1 MVDHETK
8 KQQSLSKFCINC
20 GDKFASGMT
29 KCPKDGSDLMELR
42 QDMIGTT
49 FAKKY
54 QITSILG
61 EGGMSVVYKAKHKYM
76 ERVVAVKVLH
86 KHLVADAV
94 ALQRFQQES
103 QAASSLSH
111 PNIVTVYDFGIED
124 GQAFFVMDC
133 LEGPTLQD
141 ILEKQERISS
151 QEATSILVQLCDGLE
166 HAHRKGVVH
175 RDLKPSN
182 VVLMPQE
189 DGSQLLK
196 IVDFGIAKLMPGEDG
211 KTRQALTQTGEV
223 FGSPLFMSPEQCM
236 GRAPDL
242 RSDIYSVGCLMYEAL
257 SGVPPLMGD
266 TSFETMTKHVNEMPL
281 TFKQVGQDLNVPPA
295 LEAVVFRC
303 LQKDPDDRYQTAA
316 EIINDL
322 PATERPAIRNITI
335 TPQAHLKPATKK
347 PTFVFPT
354 TIVLALTITA
364 VSSYY
369 LFFWK
374 GPLSDNG
381 TPYHKFRWNVFL
393 TLADS
398 AAKTDHNQDAA
409 NYLLEAEKEIKFFND
424 RQEKY
429 LKTLSQQAEI
439 YGRLADTDKVE
450 AISQKII
457 EVKKE
462 RALGDLERLSKI
474 LEGAKTA
481 SALNK
486 NMNAAVV
493 NFNNVRELAG
503 TLHEFGLYSQ
513 EEELLSSAV
522 EVYKRALPPKD
533 PQLGD
538 LFSAMGRCYEAQQK
552 MDLAGQFFKSA
563 NEIYKTAAPGSAKST
578 KGLLELGIF
587 EKDQSHW
594 EASKQYLVTALEQGR
609 KLSDPQLLSQCL
621 NAYGDWFKQ
630 QNQPKAAQQYFDEAK
645 AVAHK
650 KI

>member
-1 MVDHETK
+1 MVDYETR
-8 KQQSLSKFCINC
+8 KQQSLSKFCIKC

-29 KCPKDGSDLMELR
+29 KCPKDGGELMELR

-61 EGGMSVVYKAKHKYM
+61 EGGMSIVYKAKHKYM

-111 PNIVTVYDFGIED
+111 PNIVTVYDFGIEE

-141 ILEKQERISS
+141 VLEKQERISPK
-151 QEATSILVQLCDGLE
+151 EAVSILVQLCDGLE
-166 HAHRKGVVH
+166 HAHRKGIVH

-189 DGSQLLK
+189 NGSQLLK
-196 IVDFGIAKLMPGEDG
+196 IVDFGIAKLMPSEDG
-211 KTRQALTQTGEV
+211 KTRQSLTQTGEV

-281 TFKQVGQDLNVPPA
+281 TFKQIGNDLQVPPE

-303 LQKDPDDRYQTAA
+303 LQKDPENRYQSAA
-316 EIINDL
+316 EIIGDL
-322 PATERPAIRNITI
+322 PDTERPAIRNITI
-335 TPQAHLKPATKK
+335 HPNAQLKPAVKK

-354 TIVLALTITA
+354 TVVLALTVTA

-398 AAKTDHNQDAA
+398 AAKADRNQDAA
-409 NYLLEAEKEIKFFND
+409 HYLLEAEKETKFISD

-439 YGRLADTDKVE
+439 YGRLAENDKVDE
-450 AISQKII
+450 VTQKIA

-462 RALGDLERLSKI
+462 RAQGDLDRLSKI
-474 LEGAKTA
+474 LEAAKT
-481 SALNK
+481 SSSINK
-486 NMNAAVV
+486 NMNDAVV
-493 NFNNVRELAG
+493 NFNNVRELAAA
-503 TLHEFGLYSQ
+503 LHEFGLFSQ
-513 EEELLSSAV
+513 EEDLLSSAA
-522 EVYKRALPPKD
+522 EVYKRALPPND

-538 LFSAMGRCYEAQQK
+538 LDSALGRCYESQQK
-552 MDLAGQFFKSA
+552 MDSAGEYFRAA
-563 NEIYKTAAPGSAKST
+563 NEIYKKAAPGSIKST
-578 KGLLELGIF
+578 KGLLELAIF

-594 EASKQYLVTALEQGR
+594 DASKQYLTGALEQAR
-609 KLSDPQLLSQCL
+609 KLTDTQLLSQCL

-630 QNQPKAAQQYFDEAK
+630 QNHPKEAKQYFDEAQS
-645 AVAHK
+645 VTHK
-650 KI
+650 KL

>member
-1 MVDHETK
+1 MVDHETR
-8 KQQSLSKFCINC
+8 KQQSLSKFCIKC
-20 GDKFASGMT
+20 GDKYASGMN
-29 KCPKDGSDLMELR
+29 KCPKDGGDLMELR

-86 KHLVADAV
+86 KHLIADAV

-111 PNIVTVYDFGIED
+111 PNIVTVYDFGIEE

-141 ILEKQERISS
+141 VLEKQERINAN
-151 QEATSILVQLCDGLE
+151 EAISILVQLCDGLE

-182 VVLMPQE
+182 LVLMPQE
-189 DGSQLLK
+189 NGSQLLK
-196 IVDFGIAKLMPGEDG
+196 IVDFGIAKLMPSEDG

-281 TFKQVGQDLNVPPA
+281 AFKQVNAELQIPPA

-303 LQKDPDDRYQTAA
+303 LQKDPDDRYQSAA

-322 PATERPAIRNITI
+322 PATDRPAIRNITI
-335 TPQAHLKPATKK
+335 HPLAQLKPAQKK

-354 TIVLALTITA
+354 TVVLALTITA

-374 GPLSDNG
+374 GPLSDSG
-381 TPYHKFRWNVFL
+381 TPYHKFRWNVYM

-398 AAKTDHNQDAA
+398 AAKQDHNQDAA
-409 NYLLEAEKEIKFFND
+409 KFLLDAERETKFISD

-439 YGRLADTDKVE
+439 FGRLADVEKVE
-450 AISQKII
+450 QVTQKIS

-462 RALGDLERLSKI
+462 RALSDFERLNNI
-474 LEGAKTA
+474 LVNAKTA
-481 SALNK
+481 SAVSK
-486 NMNAAVV
+486 NMNDAVA
-493 NFNNVRELAG
+493 NSPNVRELAA
-503 TLHEFGLYSQ
+503 TLHEFGMFSQ
-513 EEELLSSAV
+513 EEELLLAAT
-522 EVYKRALPPKD
+522 EVYKRAWPPNDSK
-533 PQLGD
+533 LGD
-538 LFSAMGRCYEAQQK
+538 LNSALGRCYESQQK
-552 MDLAGQFFKSA
+552 MDLAGECFKTA
-563 NEIYKTAAPGSAKST
+563 NEIYIKASPDSIMST
-578 KGLLELGIF
+578 KSLLSLGIF
-587 EKDQSHW
+587 EKDQGHQD
-594 EASKQYLVTALEQGR
+594 AAKGYLSQALEQAR
-609 KLSDPQLLSQCL
+609 KLTDKQLLSQCL
-621 NAYGDWFKQ
+621 NAYADWCKQ
-630 QNQPKAAQQYFDEAK
+630 NNHLKEAKQYFDEAK
-645 AVAHK
+645 AATRR
-650 KI
+650 

>member
-1 MVDHETK
+1 MVDHETR
-8 KQQSLSKFCINC
+8 KQQSLSKFCIKC

-29 KCPKDGSDLMELR
+29 KCPKDGGELMELR

-61 EGGMSVVYKAKHKYM
+61 EGGMSVVYKARHKYM

-86 KHLVADAV
+86 KHLIADAV

-111 PNIVTVYDFGIED
+111 PNIVTVYDFGIEE

-141 ILEKQERISS
+141 ILEKEERI
-151 QEATSILVQLCDGLE
+151 APPAAISILVQLCDGLE
-166 HAHRKGVVH
+166 HAHRKGIVH

-182 VVLMPQE
+182 LVLMPQE
-189 DGSQLLK
+189 NGSQLLK
-196 IVDFGIAKLMPGEDG
+196 IVDFGIAKLMPSEDG

-257 SGVPPLMGD
+257 TGVPPLMGD
-266 TSFETMTKHVNEMPL
+266 TSFETMTKHVNEMPV
-281 TFKQVGQDLNVPPA
+281 TFKQANPELNIPPA

-303 LQKDPDDRYQTAA
+303 LQKDPEDRYQSAA

-335 TPQAHLKPATKK
+335 HPLAQMKPATKK

-381 TPYHKFRWNVFL
+381 TPYHKFRWNVYM
-393 TLADS
+393 TLADT
-398 AAKTDHNQDAA
+398 AAKSDHNQDAA
-409 NYLLEAEKEIKFFND
+409 KYLLEAEKETKFISD

-439 YGRLADTDKVE
+439 FGRLADTEKVE
-450 AISQKII
+450 AVTVKIA

-462 RALGDLERLSKI
+462 RALGDFDRLLKI
-474 LEGAKTA
+474 LDSAKTA
-481 SALNK
+481 SAMNK
-486 NMNAAVV
+486 NMNDAVV
-493 NFNNVRELAG
+493 NLNNVKELSA
-503 TLHEFGLYSQ
+503 TLHEDGMFSQ
-513 EEELLSSAV
+513 EEDLLLAAS
-522 EVYKRALPPKD
+522 EVYKRALPPND
-533 PQLGD
+533 AQIGD
-538 LFSAMGRCYEAQQK
+538 VDSALGRCYESQQK
-552 MDLAGQFFKSA
+552 MDLAGECFRAA
-563 NEIYKTAAPGSAKST
+563 NDIYQKAAPNSAKST
-578 KGLLELGIF
+578 RGLLELGIF

-594 EASKQYLVTALEQGR
+594 DTSKQFLTEALEQAR
-609 KLSDPQLLSQCL
+609 KLPDKQLLSQCL
-621 NAYGDWFKQ
+621 NAYGDWYRQ
-630 QNQPKAAQQYFDEAK
+630 QNKTKEAKELFEEAK
-645 AVAHK
+645 AVTRK
-650 KI
+650 

>member
-1 MVDHETK
+1 MVDHETR
-8 KQQSLSKFCINC
+8 KQQSLSKFCIKC
-20 GDKFASGMT
+20 GDKFASGMS
-29 KCPKDGSDLMELR
+29 KCPKDGGELMELR

-61 EGGMSVVYKAKHKYM
+61 EGGMSVVYKARHKYM

-86 KHLVADAV
+86 KHLIADAM

-111 PNIVTVYDFGIED
+111 PNIVTVYDFGIEE

-141 ILEKQERISS
+141 ILEKQERIAPP
-151 QEATSILVQLCDGLE
+151 EAISILVQLCDGLE
-166 HAHRKGVVH
+166 HAHRKGIVH

-182 VVLMPQE
+182 LVLMPQE
-189 DGSQLLK
+189 NGSQLLK
-196 IVDFGIAKLMPGEDG
+196 IVDFGIAKLMPSEDG

-242 RSDIYSVGCLMYEAL
+242 RSDIYSVGCLMYESL
-257 SGVPPLMGD
+257 TGVPPLMGD
-266 TSFETMTKHVNEMPL
+266 TSFETMTKHVNEMPN
-281 TFKQVGQDLNVPPA
+281 TFKQANAELNIPPA

-303 LQKDPDDRYQTAA
+303 LQKDPEDRYQSAA
-316 EIINDL
+316 EIISDL

-335 TPQAHLKPATKK
+335 HPLAQMKPATKK

-381 TPYHKFRWNVFL
+381 TPYHKFRWNVYM
-393 TLADS
+393 TLADTS
-398 AAKTDHNQDAA
+398 AKADHNQDAA
-409 NYLLEAEKEIKFFND
+409 KYLVEAEKETKFISD

-439 YGRLADTDKVE
+439 YGRLADTEKVE
-450 AISQKII
+450 AVTAKIA

-462 RALGDLERLSKI
+462 RALGDFDRLLKI
-474 LEGAKTA
+474 LVSAKTA
-481 SALNK
+481 SAMNK
-486 NMNAAVV
+486 NMNDAVV
-493 NFNNVRELAG
+493 NLNNVKELSA
-503 TLHEFGLYSQ
+503 TLHEDGMFSQ
-513 EEELLSSAV
+513 EEDLLLAAS
-522 EVYKRALPPKD
+522 EVYKRALPPND
-533 PQLGD
+533 AQIGD
-538 LFSAMGRCYEAQQK
+538 IDSALGRCYESQQK
-552 MDLAGQFFKSA
+552 MDSAGECFRVA
-563 NEIYKTAAPGSAKST
+563 NEIYQKAAPNSAKST
-578 KGLLELGIF
+578 RGLLELGIF

-594 EASKQYLVTALEQGR
+594 DTSKQFLTEALDQAR
-609 KLSDPQLLSQCL
+609 KLSDKQLLSQCL
-621 NAYGDWFKQ
+621 NAYGDWYRQ
-630 QNQPKAAQQYFDEAK
+630 QNKTKEAKVLFDEAK
-645 AVAHK
+645 AVTRK
-650 KI
+650 

>member
-1 MVDHETK
+1 MVDHETR
-8 KQQSLSKFCINC
+8 KQQSLSKFCIKC
-20 GDKFASGMT
+20 GDKFASGMS
-29 KCPKDGSDLMELR
+29 KCPKDGGELMELR

-61 EGGMSVVYKAKHKYM
+61 EGGMSIVYKARHKYM

-86 KHLVADAV
+86 KHLIADAV

-111 PNIVTVYDFGIED
+111 PNIVTVYDFGIEE

-141 ILEKQERISS
+141 VLEKQERIAPP
-151 QEATSILVQLCDGLE
+151 EAVSILVQLCDGLE
-166 HAHRKGVVH
+166 HAHRKGIVH

-182 VVLMPQE
+182 LVLMPQE
-189 DGSQLLK
+189 NGSQLLK
-196 IVDFGIAKLMPGEDG
+196 IVDFGIAKLMPSEDG
-211 KTRQALTQTGEV
+211 KTRQSLTQTGEV

-281 TFKQVGQDLNVPPA
+281 TFKQANPDLNVPPA

-303 LQKDPDDRYQTAA
+303 LQKDPEDRYQSAA

-335 TPQAHLKPATKK
+335 HPLAQMKPAVKK
-347 PTFVFPT
+347 PAFVFPT

-381 TPYHKFRWNVFL
+381 TPYHKFRWNVYM
-393 TLADS
+393 TLADT
-398 AAKTDHNQDAA
+398 AAKADHNQDAA
-409 NYLLEAEKEIKFFND
+409 KYLLEAEKETKYISD

-439 YGRLADTDKVE
+439 FGRLADTEKVE
-450 AISQKII
+450 QITSNIAD
-457 EVKKE
+457 VKKE
-462 RALGDLERLSKI
+462 RALADFDRLLKI
-474 LEGAKTA
+474 LDSAKTA
-481 SALNK
+481 SAMNK
-486 NMNAAVV
+486 NMNDAVV
-493 NFNNVRELAG
+493 NYNNVRELAA
-503 TLHEFGLYSQ
+503 TLHEYGMFSQ
-513 EEELLSSAV
+513 EEDILLAAT
-522 EVYKRALPPKD
+522 EVYKRALPPND
-533 PQLGD
+533 TQLGD
-538 LFSAMGRCYEAQQK
+538 VDSALGRCYESQQK
-552 MDLAGQFFKSA
+552 MDLAGECFRAA
-563 NEIYKTAAPGSAKST
+563 NEIYQKAAPNSVKAT
-578 KGLLELGIF
+578 RGLLELGIF

-594 EASKQYLVTALEQGR
+594 DTAKSFLSGALEQAR
-609 KLSDPQLLSQCL
+609 KLPDKQLLSQCL
-621 NAYGDWFKQ
+621 NAYGDWFRQ
-630 QNQPKAAQQYFDEAK
+630 QSHPKEAKVLFDEAK
-645 AVAHK
+645 TVTRK
-650 KI
+650 